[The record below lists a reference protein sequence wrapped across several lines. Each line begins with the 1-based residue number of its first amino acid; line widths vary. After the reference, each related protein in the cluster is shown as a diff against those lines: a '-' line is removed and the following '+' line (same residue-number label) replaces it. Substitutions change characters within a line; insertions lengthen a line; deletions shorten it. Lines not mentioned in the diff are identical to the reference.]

1 MSIFRIYKNKN
12 FTVMSNKHLKDK
24 KLSYRAKGLL
34 SFMLLLPDNWDYSI
48 NGLVKVSKE
57 GTKAIKTILK
67 ELQEVGY
74 LEIIRKRGP
83 KGQYEYEYQIY
94 EISRFERIKS
104 RDQKGEVDK
113 GEVENGIQINT
124 KEINTKKKKNKQK
137 EISKNDKDD
146 YIELFENF
154 YDN

>member
-34 SFMLLLPDNWDYSI
+34 SFMLSLPDNWDYSI

-124 KEINTKKKKNKQK
+124 KEINTKIKKNKEK
-137 EISKNDKDD
+137 EKSENDKDD
-146 YIELFENF
+146 YIELFKNF

>member
-34 SFMLLLPDNWDYSI
+34 SFMLSLPDNWDYSI

-83 KGQYEYEYQIY
+83 KGQYEYEQQIF
-94 EISRFERIKS
+94 EISRFERIKA

-146 YIELFENF
+146 YIVLFENF

>member
-34 SFMLLLPDNWDYSI
+34 SFMLSLPDNWDYSI

>member
-34 SFMLLLPDNWDYSI
+34 SFMLSLPDNWDYSI

-124 KEINTKKKKNKQK
+124 KEINTKIKKNKEK
-137 EISKNDKDD
+137 EKSENDKDD

>member
-1 MSIFRIYKNKN
+1 M
-12 FTVMSNKHLKDK
+12 
-24 KLSYRAKGLL
+24 LS
-34 SFMLLLPDNWDYSI
+34 LPDNWDYSI

-137 EISKNDKDD
+137 EISENDTEN